1 MFDRINLDPKIQI
14 KYIDTKNQLADILTK
29 GNFTRDEWNHLLT
42 LFNISHFNSTAS
54 LAAMAKRAQ
63 QNSEEGRVTAK
74 SRPMMNLTARTPSI
88 MSSSAS
94 TNPGGTVYGHHEPE
108 QRVLDDSAGQPAA
121 QPRSNYAQ
129 EYGSSQSSQVWTRG
143 NGEHDR
149 SGKPESWNS
158 LEKVDPLR
166 GEHLLG
172 RTAHSARNEETIHDR
187 TGKPASENVQDKA
200 NFEEL
205 IMGSD
210 TTEFV
215 NKVKNQVRI
224 RQKRMSS
231 DVAEDCTEHS
241 IIWGMFMATTL
252 NAATFMGKSYSTMRN
267 VLQNEKRITLKQMF
281 EISAAT
287 INNDEEVYCLDKI
300 EYQRNTWTKLSLIND
315 PVVIGLQSTKVYV
328 FSDSVLCLGKVLQ
341 HPECNQA
348 WKDRVAGARAERDY
362 SDFDDIR
369 GEPAEFEWNIFPGF
383 TTLQLCDKIN
393 DLLSSLGQTPE
404 KFTGRILFMSM
415 FNDISCEGKDNRQQ
429 CLRDADY
436 VKTFAKRFGIGQW
449 SFIGPGSEKKWYPSE
464 NNPQG
469 EWDRI
474 AEDML
479 LKFAE
484 SGHPIFRS
492 TTPLSRGKLKSK
504 GKGKVSIHF
513 SAEPETIDTI
523 YRIILSV
530 NQLSVY
536 GAVAAI
542 CEEFV
547 GQPDNTGQPVVL
559 EGQSIVLGE
568 VEAEAPA
575 QEEPQNSNV
584 ALQKYFQQV
593 RQLSPEDKLGKFCKE
608 AGFMSV
614 VEVGQYFV
622 TRNASEFLLKTVACR
637 EYTLPRDDPASEA
650 KGWIQGN
657 TRIGPILEVTTTFQH
672 FKFGVEV
679 RIPSVKEDNSQS
691 WVRISFGTIRYVNH
705 YVKHN
710 THNFASSYEEKAEP
724 ASSEVIAARSKAKAK
739 PQPRE
744 SSAITTMSLSER
756 VWIDIVPS
764 RQDNESHKVS
774 KRVINILRHNQSV
787 DREPDGAVQFYKIKI
802 LVKEHTLSTQH
813 WSDSRWLACL
823 AAGGGIKRRF
833 QYCPDYLGSI
843 IYLRALQGHSGDNII
858 DLETKDHVLIKPG
871 IFTYIYHV
879 GSSFNLKSIVSN
891 GLVPGGQ
898 ELNGRQSVYF
908 LPVDPRD
915 EDHRDPEVI
924 DYSVPR
930 RARYLQKSWKRHQDT
945 VFWINI
951 DQGIIREGLRFYQ
964 TKSNAIILQG
974 VLPPS
979 CIVKAER
986 LKGGELLYTRQYL
999 SPRPPPK
1006 IVLRND
1012 LDWAKG
1018 NNELGSTVEHQ
1029 PVGKL
1034 VQQSRGETVHL
1045 DSPKPIQSPK
1055 TNRDSTGQPVAQDVV
1070 VGVLQEEPSSS
1081 DSTGQPVAK
1090 EGQHVQ
1096 THDSS
1101 GQPES
1106 EETQHIVQR
1115 QENHEHRETV
1125 DQFNLATNDADIDFS
1140 VSGIPEETVKR
1151 SETMS
1156 ILNLIRKITRHP
1168 QQEAVQN
1175 DLDKKQS
1182 FNAFSDESKK
1192 AIKESGNIEISEI
1205 VNTEPKLQCKFCLNH
1220 CNPGIIYCVCGH
1232 LMVEDSG
1239 EHRKYMLSTLNSF
1252 TIGNFYVR
1260 KDRPRGYRYGKA
1272 PGCKEYHTAHQLAKK
1287 CRKKGY
1293 DSIYDRHM
1301 RDKLFRSNMIDH
1313 GRTEKVIIDMN
1324 EIDYYRPNWWVH
1336 SNVARDDK
1344 TMPIRHEP
1352 GFKEAL
1358 STMQRLKRAENKKKQ
1373 DTTPQPSSSSSSWQW
1388 QSSWWESDYEHSPQ
1402 KWDYH

>member
-1 MFDRINLDPKIQI
+1 
-14 KYIDTKNQLADILTK
+14 
-29 GNFTRDEWNHLLT
+29 
-42 LFNISHFNSTAS
+42 
-54 LAAMAKRAQ
+54 
-63 QNSEEGRVTAK
+63 
-74 SRPMMNLTARTPSI
+74 
-88 MSSSAS
+88 
-94 TNPGGTVYGHHEPE
+94 
-108 QRVLDDSAGQPAA
+108 
-121 QPRSNYAQ
+121 
-129 EYGSSQSSQVWTRG
+129 
-143 NGEHDR
+143 
-149 SGKPESWNS
+149 
-158 LEKVDPLR
+158 
-166 GEHLLG
+166 
-172 RTAHSARNEETIHDR
+172 
-187 TGKPASENVQDKA
+187 
-200 NFEEL
+200 
-205 IMGSD
+205 
-210 TTEFV
+210 
-215 NKVKNQVRI
+215 
-224 RQKRMSS
+224 
-231 DVAEDCTEHS
+231 
-241 IIWGMFMATTL
+241 MATTL

-362 SDFDDIR
+362 SDFDDIK

-404 KFTGRILFMSM
+404 KFTGKILFMSM

-469 EWDRI
+469 EWDSI

-484 SGHPIFRS
+484 SGHPIFRA

-513 SAEPETIDTI
+513 CAEPETIDTI

-559 EGQSIVLGE
+559 EGQSIVFGE
-568 VEAEAPA
+568 VEAEAPN

-679 RIPSVKEDNSQS
+679 RIPSLKGDNSQS

-744 SSAITTMSLSER
+744 SSATTTMSISER

-787 DREPDGAVQFYKIKI
+787 DREPDGAVQFHKIKI
-802 LVKEHTLSTQH
+802 LMKEHTLSTQH
-813 WSDSRWLACL
+813 WSDSRWLTCL

-833 QYCPDYLGSI
+833 QYCPDYEGTIL
-843 IYLRALQGHSGDNII
+843 YLRALQGHSWDSII
-858 DLETKDHVLIKPG
+858 DLETQDHVLIKPG

-945 VFWINI
+945 VFWVNI
-951 DQGIIREGLRFYQ
+951 DRGIIREGLRFYQ

-986 LKGGELLYTRQYL
+986 LKGGEKLYERQYS

-1006 IVLRND
+1006 IILRDD

-1018 NNELGSTVEHQ
+1018 NNKLGFTVEHR

-1034 VQQSRGETVHL
+1034 VQQSLGETVHL
-1045 DSPKPIQSPK
+1045 DSPKPTQSPK
-1055 TNRDSTGQPVAQDVV
+1055 INRDSTGQPVAQDVV
-1070 VGVLQEEPSSS
+1070 VVGALQEEPSSS
-1081 DSTGQPVAK
+1081 DSTGQPVAT

-1115 QENHEHRETV
+1115 QENREHRETV
-1125 DQFNLATNDADIDFS
+1125 DQFNLATNDAHIDFS

-1220 CNPGIIYCVCGH
+1220 CNPGIIYCVSGH

-1239 EHRKYMLSTLNSF
+1239 EHRKYMLSALNSF

-1272 PGCKEYHTAHQLAKK
+1272 PGCKEYYTAHQLAKK
-1287 CRKKGY
+1287 CRKKGF
-1293 DSIYDRHM
+1293 DSIYDRYI

-1313 GRTEKVIIDMN
+1313 GRTEKVIIDMDNLANENRSFKVSQN
-1324 EIDYYRPNWWVH
+1324 EIDYYRQNWWVH
-1336 SNVARDDK
+1336 SNVVHDDK
-1344 TMPIRHEP
+1344 RNTPPIRYES

-1358 STMQRLKRAENKKKQ
+1358 STMQCLKRAEDKKKQ